1 MMYRIQLCFTIAII
15 AFSCKNSRDTDKTHI
30 TNFEWPIIDENTI
43 MPFITTDTTLHD
55 TDDPAIW
62 VNKDNPEESLIIGTD
77 KNIDGALYAFNL
89 SGKFINVV
97 DGLKRPNN
105 VDVAYDF
112 PWQGTKIDIAVTAER
127 FTHKIR
133 VFKLPELTPIDG
145 GGLDVFI
152 GETAEEYRDLMGIA
166 MYQNPK
172 DGKTHVIVG
181 RKSGPQDG
189 TYLWQYELTA
199 TDSGK
204 LDVRVVRK
212 FGNYSGRKEIEAIA
226 VDHQLGYIYYSDE
239 TYGIRKYYADP
250 TKGNEEL
257 AVFGTEGFQRDH
269 EGIAIYTLEDGSGYI
284 IVSDQQANR
293 FQIFTRDGFEDNPH
307 DHRLVKIV
315 TLSTIESDGCE
326 VSSLSLNK
334 DFRGGIFVAM
344 SSDKTFHYYKWSDIA
359 GNDLKISG
367 K

>member
-1 MMYRIQLCFTIAII
+1 
-15 AFSCKNSRDTDKTHI
+15 
-30 TNFEWPIIDENTI
+30 
-43 MPFITTDTTLHD
+43 
-55 TDDPAIW
+55 
-62 VNKDNPEESLIIGTD
+62 
-77 KNIDGALYAFNL
+77 
-89 SGKFINVV
+89 
-97 DGLKRPNN
+97 
-105 VDVAYDF
+105 
-112 PWQGTKIDIAVTAER
+112 
-127 FTHKIR
+127 
-133 VFKLPELTPIDG
+133 
-145 GGLDVFI
+145 
-152 GETAEEYRDLMGIA
+152 

-172 DGKTHVIVG
+172 DGKTYVIVG

-199 TDSGK
+199 FYSGK
-204 LDVRVVRK
+204 LDLRLVRK

-226 VDHQLGYIYYSDE
+226 VDHQLGYVYYSDE

-257 AVFGTEGFQRDH
+257 AVFGTEGFLRDH

-293 FQIFTRDGFEDNPH
+293 FQIFTRDGFDGNHH

-326 VSSLSLNK
+326 VSSLSLSN

-359 GNDLKISG
+359 GDVLKVSS